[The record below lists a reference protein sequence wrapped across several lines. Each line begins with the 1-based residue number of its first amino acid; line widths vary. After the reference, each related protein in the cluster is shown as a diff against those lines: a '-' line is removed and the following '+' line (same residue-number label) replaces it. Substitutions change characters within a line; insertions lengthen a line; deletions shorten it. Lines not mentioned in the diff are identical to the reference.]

1 MKFKTVFNLILIFS
15 LLVFASCEQRFNG
28 KTESEWQEYANEKG
42 LPVQL
47 PGKPT
52 IYPSENYQN
61 KKSSSNSDENIQHET
76 EEINESYN
84 NSSVEESVEEEL
96 TDDFVDAVFSYKR
109 TCKCCEVKFT
119 PKTNIS
125 EFDDCSESATIA
137 SYDFC
142 SRKCCRNYNN
152 GYCE

>member
-28 KTESEWQEYANEKG
+28 KTESEWQEYANESG

-47 PGKPT
+47 PGKT
-52 IYPSENYQN
+52 IYPENHHN
-61 KKSSSNSDENIQHET
+61 KKLEYSDENIEHKT
-76 EEINESYN
+76 NTTDESYN
-84 NSSVEESVEEEL
+84 NSSEEESVEEEL
-96 TDDFVDAVFSYKR
+96 TEDFVDAVFSYKR
-109 TCKCCEVKFT
+109 TCKCCGNKFS

-137 SYDFC
+137 SYEFC
-142 SRKCCRNYNN
+142 SGKCCRNYNN